1 MKNVYAANIYVS
13 YSYKTKFLLWEKEY
27 QDSFSFQ
34 ENGSLIFVE
43 EKDAENEFR
52 NIPYVQ
58 RLLKN
63 DVAEYF
69 YFVHGLPRSAHIDS
83 VKIVPVVFSGTLE
96 YLKNHMSAE
105 NFLEYCVET
114 QKKFLDY

>member
-1 MKNVYAANIYVS
+1 MKNVYAANIYVN

-27 QDSFSFQ
+27 QDSFSFT
-34 ENGSLIFVE
+34 EDGILFFVD
-43 EKDAENEFR
+43 EKEAEDKFGT
-52 NIPYVQ
+52 IPYIQ

-63 DVAEYF
+63 DILEYF
-69 YFVHGLPRSAHIDS
+69 YVVYNLPRSAYIKS
-83 VKIVPVVFSGTLE
+83 VEIVPVVFSGTLE

-105 NFLEYCVET
+105 NFLEYYVET